1 MWKTYNDFINEEN
14 NVSKSFLQI
23 YKNNNKTD
31 YYNYIV
37 LKGEELYN
45 VRIRAGE
52 KMIYKYVGKIDKK
65 IYSINGSL
73 VKTPSEKMIV
83 ILQKNIKIKNWIY
96 LI

>member
-1 MWKTYNDFINEEN
+1 MEIVKTYNNFINETES
-14 NVSKSFLQI
+14 VSKAHLQI
-23 YKNNNKTD
+23 YKNNNIAD

-52 KMIYKYVGKIDKK
+52 KMIYKYIGKIDKK

-73 VKTPSEKMIV
+73 IKTPSEKMIV
-83 ILQKNIKIKNWIY
+83 ILQKNLNPKNENS
-96 LI
+96 